1 MNTDTDPHRAPGFC
15 PNCDSPLGGN
25 FCQTCGQPARLHVPS
40 AREFLHEF
48 IAHYV
53 ALEGKLWKSLGML
66 LFKPGRLTR
75 EYIEGRR
82 VPYVEPLR
90 LYLSFS
96 IIFFAIYKFG
106 DYRWRSST
114 APRARRR
121 RRAEA
126 AAQGKPPVEAPRAAA
141 APADPAV
148 TTADGRNEVLDE
160 VDKLNP
166 TLGSK
171 LRQFMALPRTDKDA
185 AVRKAF
191 FSYTPYAIFALMP
204 LFAAYLKLL
213 YLGSG
218 RRYGEHLLFAL
229 HTNAFAFLALSL
241 LLILPSGI
249 PLVGTALTLWL
260 MFYTPT
266 AMRRVYGGGRLMT
279 GLRWIALMTLHFFS
293 MVLAVV
299 AVTALGAL
307 A

>member
-121 RRAEA
+121 RRKRQRRASRRW
-126 AAQGKPPVEAPRAAA
+126 KRRAAA